1 MITMATTSKTLMKAL
16 DRVTDLKAELKE
28 ANADLKE
35 AVEATTMYQAF
46 LKAIKE
52 TSEDKIP
59 EKAAAANAFKI
70 TLAMLTKKDS
80 EGDAE

>member
-1 MITMATTSKTLMKAL
+1 MAPNSKTLMKAL
-16 DRVTDLKAELKE
+16 DRVTDLNVELKDANAELKE
-28 ANADLKE
+28 A
-35 AVEATTMYQAF
+35 VESTTMYQAF

-70 TLAMLTKKDS
+70 TLAMLTKKEEPAD
-80 EGDAE
+80 E

>member
-1 MITMATTSKTLMKAL
+1 MAPTKTLMKAL
-16 DRVTDLKAELKE
+16 DRVTDLKAELKD
-28 ANADLKE
+28 ANAELKE

-70 TLAMLTKKDS
+70 TLAMLTKKETEES
-80 EGDAE
+80 EA